1 MFFQDPVD
9 YANIIKSTY
18 EICQN
23 LNDSS
28 IAELTN
34 QYNSSLSS
42 EKKELFTHYADVEY
56 LACVMKNQKLFTLQD
71 LKVLVDLIVKCSDL
85 MDSNSTI
92 VKDSDE
98 WLLGRNTC
106 ILKGFKSIKSDNS
119 IDKEVLKKYLAV
131 Y

>member
-56 LACVMKNQKLFTLQD
+56 LACFTLQD

-106 ILKGFKSIKSDNS
+106 ILKGFKSRAPALTTQLLNS
-119 IDKEVLKKYLAV
+119 RNALNKTKIP
-131 Y
+131 